1 MDDGDAIVFDPEV
14 GEDVRKALTR
24 LAAGGRLPPYR
35 QSAPAPIAA
44 GKNRAT
50 PVGCGIGGIGLAA
63 GLAVLGTSVQWSLN
77 IVIPVGLC
85 GAAVGSGEYVERRK
99 QARRARLA
107 RASHRR
113 YVRPR
118 TDIDAAF
125 LPLWERAAA
134 AAGRIAAAD
143 VVAADR
149 VDSAQVTAL
158 VPHRLWE
165 IAERLA
171 RLTEARD
178 RQREVLGGA
187 LPDDPVLAAT
197 VAQQRAAQDIA
208 AADVGWRVE
217 RLESIARLLAQAD
230 LAVGRET
237 VADALAGLNAIHAEL
252 LAGVGETEADA
263 DLTDRVRDEAQA
275 VIDQAQASARR
286 ALGAADGEG
295 GQGAR

>member
-1 MDDGDAIVFDPEV
+1 M
-14 GEDVRKALTR
+14 
-24 LAAGGRLPPYR
+24 
-35 QSAPAPIAA
+35 
-44 GKNRAT
+44 
-50 PVGCGIGGIGLAA
+50 
-63 GLAVLGTSVQWSLN
+63 
-77 IVIPVGLC
+77 
-85 GAAVGSGEYVERRK
+85 
-99 QARRARLA
+99 
-107 RASHRR
+107 
-113 YVRPR
+113 RPR

-158 VPHRLWE
+158 VPQAVGDRR
-165 IAERLA
+165 AAGAADRG
-171 RLTEARD
+171 TD

-237 VADALAGLNAIHAEL
+237 VADVLAGLNAIHAEL

-275 VIDQAQASARR
+275 GIDQAQASARR

>member
-1 MDDGDAIVFDPEV
+1 MNDGGAIVFDPEV
-14 GEDVRKALTR
+14 GRDVRQVLTR
-24 LAAGGRLPPYR
+24 LAANGRLPPYR
-35 QSAPAPIAA
+35 EPLSTSAPT

-63 GLAVLGTSVQWSLN
+63 GLAVLGTPVQWSLN
-77 IVIPVGLC
+77 ILIPAGLC
-85 GAAVGSGEYVERRK
+85 GAAVGTGEYLERRK
-99 QARRARLA
+99 HARRARLA
-107 RASHRR
+107 LACHHR
-113 YVRPR
+113 YVRPG
-118 TDIDAAF
+118 TDIDASF
-125 LPLWERAAA
+125 QPLWERAAA
-134 AAGRIAAAD
+134 AAGRIAAAE

-149 VDSAQVTAL
+149 VDAAQVATL

-187 LPDDPVLAAT
+187 VPDDPELAAT
-197 VAQQRAAQDIA
+197 VARQRAAQEVA
-208 AADVGWRVE
+208 LADVVWRVE
-217 RLESIARLLAQAD
+217 RLESTAALLSQAD

-263 DLTDRVRDEAQA
+263 DLADRVRDEAQA

-286 ALGAADGEG
+286 ALGAGDGLPDAG
-295 GQGAR
+295 